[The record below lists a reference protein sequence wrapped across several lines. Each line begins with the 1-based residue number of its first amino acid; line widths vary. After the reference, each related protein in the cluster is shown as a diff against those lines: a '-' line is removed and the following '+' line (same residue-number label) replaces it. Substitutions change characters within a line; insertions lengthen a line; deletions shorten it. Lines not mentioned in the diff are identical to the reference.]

1 MSAFRLP
8 ADDRIRS
15 RPARARAALT
25 ERIAD
30 ESGGMTVFG
39 LYVTLIALVIGGL
52 ALDVSNAIRMRTMLQ
67 MTADSAAH
75 AALLVRETGTV
86 EEAQKQGGT
95 LVIRA
100 APGRALELQYEAS
113 RIISRINSF
122 FGHAAI
128 ASIKVM
134 QAHSLPQGPSA
145 PPPLPQKSV
154 CEQDLASLDESPLK
168 TALERLGRGVAS
180 ARSSPQ
186 AK

>member
-1 MSAFRLP
+1 METLSRHFREITKAAFARYGFAQADVVANWEAIVGGDLAAVSAP
-8 ADDRIRS
+8 ERIRWP
-15 RPARARAALT
+15 R
-25 ERIAD
+25 
-30 ESGGMTVFG
+30 GMG
-39 LYVTLIALVIGGL
+39 
-52 ALDVSNAIRMRTMLQ
+52 
-67 MTADSAAH
+67 
-75 AALLVRETGTV
+75 
-86 EEAQKQGGT
+86 EEAQKQGGV

-134 QAHSLPQGPSA
+134 QAHSLPQGPTA
-145 PPPLPQKSV
+145 PPPLPQKPV
-154 CEQDLASLDESPLK
+154 CEQKLASLEESPLK